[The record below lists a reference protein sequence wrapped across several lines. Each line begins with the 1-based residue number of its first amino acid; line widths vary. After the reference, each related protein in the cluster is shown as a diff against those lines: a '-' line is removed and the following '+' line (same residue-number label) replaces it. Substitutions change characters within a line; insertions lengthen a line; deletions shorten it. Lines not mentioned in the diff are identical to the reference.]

1 MSQECVVS
9 IDKISQQIQT
19 LVLKALIKIK
29 MDGI

>member
-9 IDKISQQIQT
+9 IDKISQQIRT